1 MLKYFNNKPL
11 NWPLTFYMFNK
22 VTNHIKLEAIAYDL
36 RKMIIKVSYQAK
48 AHPIINDVCIYTPK
62 SLKNAY

>member
-1 MLKYFNNKPL
+1 
-11 NWPLTFYMFNK
+11 MFNK